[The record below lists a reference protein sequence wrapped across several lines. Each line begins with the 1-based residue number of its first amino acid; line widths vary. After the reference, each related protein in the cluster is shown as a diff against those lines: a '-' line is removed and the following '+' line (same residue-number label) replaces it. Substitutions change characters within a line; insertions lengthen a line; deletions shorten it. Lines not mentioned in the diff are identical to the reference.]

1 MEDADSRVEAETYV
15 ERQVDRKAGEP
26 AVPADAR
33 ARITKIS
40 QRKKPD
46 ERVEIDLAQASFAD
60 ALVNRNVVSDVETPR
75 ELAEVVV
82 LDGRSKQVRR
92 RTRVELHLEKARWNQ
107 VGEIRDVEEVEEG
120 RKKRKAE
127 REAERKLG
135 IEPGFKIL
143 YSSPD
148 RIDPKSL
155 NPAQRRKYE
164 MSGLTTEELLSQG
177 YIDLDD
183 LKNKDWDD
191 DDDSDDYYVNPNPP
205 PEIPF

>member
-1 MEDADSRVEAETYV
+1 MTNYQSPLPDYNPDGSMNPHVRDRFRSRGLTEE
-15 ERQVDRKAGEP
+15 
-26 AVPADAR
+26 
-33 ARITKIS
+33 
-40 QRKKPD
+40 
-46 ERVEIDLAQASFAD
+46 EIDRIESVNMRHVRVDKEQA
-60 ALVNRNVVSDVETPR
+60 EW
-75 ELAEVVV
+75 E
-82 LDGRSKQVRR
+82 KQW
-92 RTRVELHLEKARWNQ
+92 KQ
-107 VGEIRDVEEVEEG
+107 EVEEG

-127 REAERKLG
+127 REAKRKLG
-135 IEPGFKIL
+135 IEPTWKIT

-155 NPAQRRKYE
+155 NPAQRRRYE

-191 DDDSDDYYVNPNPP
+191 DDNSDDGYYVNPNPP